1 MIGIAFIGEAT
12 AAKSIDEAQ
21 KFLDE
26 NVSVGDFLSSMTE
39 EEKELYN
46 KLSDEDKEKYRDLSF
61 TITSLEEKDGFIE
74 YRNGLDEQV
83 IAIFTKAEE

>member
-1 MIGIAFIGEAT
+1 MLGIAFIGEA
-12 AAKSIDEAQ
+12 KSIEEAQ

-26 NVSVGDFLSSMTE
+26 NVSVDDFLASMSE

-46 KLSDEDKEKYRDLSF
+46 KLSDEDKAKYKDLSF
-61 TITSLEEKDGFIE
+61 TITQVNEKDGFTE

-83 IAIFTKAEE
+83 IAIFTQTQE